1 MNDAQRRDL
10 ADLRQAAQER
20 DPQQTQFLTK
30 RLLGGLDFYAALA
43 VSLQQV
49 YGFIDLFESYYPE
62 EIWVRKMLVS
72 ITSYGVAPD
81 DQIAEMALNQSFHAP
96 GCGNFIK
103 AVYDITQAMNKRHTS
118 ESRIGY
124 MTSALVNAVMAEL
137 GEAWYGER
145 PDAWEIQHERPGD
158 PDSLELA
165 YLFWTDPDTAAL
177 DTTCWLEIADRL
189 EKALERQKS

>member
-10 ADLRQAAQER
+10 ADLRQAAHQR

-30 RLLGGLDFYAALA
+30 RLLSGLDFFGALTIP
-43 VSLQQV
+43 LQQV
-49 YGFIDLFESYYPE
+49 YGFIDLFESYYPDE
-62 EIWVRKMLVS
+62 AWVRKMLVS

-81 DQIAEMALNQSFHAP
+81 DQVAEMALNQTFSAP
-96 GCGNFIK
+96 GCANFIK
-103 AVYDITQAMNKRHTS
+103 GVYDITQAMQKKHTS
-118 ESRIGY
+118 EARIGY

-137 GEAWYGER
+137 VEAWYGQR
-145 PDAWEIQHERPGD
+145 PDAWDMQRENAGS

-177 DTTCWLEIADRL
+177 DTACWVEIADRI
-189 EKALERQKS
+189 EKALMRG